1 MWSNNLNLV
10 IWIISQFKLSDHL
23 SLKVNQFIALLFI
36 NDFTWFAYDL
46 SVKKMI
52 ALKTKLEKNTLESL
66 LRGELAKIDHVI
78 AVVLFSKL
86 QINYNSF
93 TVHLLISTDVN
104 GLFFV
109 ILIPIRYLFL
119 LCAFYRFSRISEYIF
134 ASTLQMSSSINP

>member
-1 MWSNNLNLV
+1 M
-10 IWIISQFKLSDHL
+10 
-23 SLKVNQFIALLFI
+23 

-52 ALKTKLEKNTLESL
+52 ALKTKLEKNTQESL

-86 QINYNSF
+86 QINYNNF
-93 TVHLLISTDVN
+93 TVHLLISTDVK

-109 ILIPIRYLFL
+109 ILIPIRSLFL